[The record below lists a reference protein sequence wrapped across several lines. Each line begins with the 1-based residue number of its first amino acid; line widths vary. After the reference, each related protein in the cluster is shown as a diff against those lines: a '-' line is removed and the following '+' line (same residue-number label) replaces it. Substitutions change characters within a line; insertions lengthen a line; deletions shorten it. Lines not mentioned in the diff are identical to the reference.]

1 MDHTADRLLPAG
13 RGTARWFL
21 FLVFYHLVPVPWFM
35 FVAAG
40 LAPGSFLLALSVAG
54 LFNPDFDSL
63 IPLSPQASAA
73 LPVPHMIAICI

>member
-40 LAPGSFLLALSVAG
+40 LAPGSFLLKLHGRLVSGWACGA
-54 LFNPDFDSL
+54 
-63 IPLSPQASAA
+63 
-73 LPVPHMIAICI
+73 CR